1 MLKTVRLEENS
12 TLPLFKKNKQ
22 FLKNND
28 VEEVA
33 ISNWEERVRCMER
46 VTLKL
51 TSPYVK

>member
-28 VEEVA
+28 VEVA

-46 VTLKL
+46 VILKL
-51 TSPYVK
+51 TLPYVK